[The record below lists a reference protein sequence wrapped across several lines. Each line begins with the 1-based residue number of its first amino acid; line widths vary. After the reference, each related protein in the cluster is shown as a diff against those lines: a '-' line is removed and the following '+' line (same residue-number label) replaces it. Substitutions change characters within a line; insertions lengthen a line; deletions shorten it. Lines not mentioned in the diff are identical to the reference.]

1 MNETIPTN
9 RAERRAAHKA
19 QVAETRR
26 RLREDARKMRL
37 AKLHGNTSYRV
48 ATA

>member
-1 MNETIPTN
+1 MNTPATTN

-48 ATA
+48 TTA

>member
-19 QVAETRR
+19 QVTETRR